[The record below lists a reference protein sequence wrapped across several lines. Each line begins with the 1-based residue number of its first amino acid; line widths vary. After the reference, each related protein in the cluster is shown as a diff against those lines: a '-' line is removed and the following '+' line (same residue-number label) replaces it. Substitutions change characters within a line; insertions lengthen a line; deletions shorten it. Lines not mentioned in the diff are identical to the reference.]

1 MMRHRRLE
9 YFVIGMFVGTA
20 SGILIGLL
28 FAPDSGVR
36 TRQRLANEALRV
48 ADTARVVAD
57 RAERA
62 AELVGSRMDHYLGR
76 EEEVVAFAATEFR
89 KREMVFQPKKKK
101 GSRNF
106 ENPFLCVF

>member
-1 MMRHRRLE
+1 MMRHRRME

-20 SGILIGLL
+20 GGILIGLL
-28 FAPDSGVR
+28 FAPDSGIR

-48 ADTARVVAD
+48 ADTARAVAD

-76 EEEVVAFAATEFR
+76 DEEVAWR
-89 KREMVFQPKKKK
+89 KVRELREGVQKY
-101 GSRNF
+101 SRTVMM
-106 ENPFLCVF
+106 P